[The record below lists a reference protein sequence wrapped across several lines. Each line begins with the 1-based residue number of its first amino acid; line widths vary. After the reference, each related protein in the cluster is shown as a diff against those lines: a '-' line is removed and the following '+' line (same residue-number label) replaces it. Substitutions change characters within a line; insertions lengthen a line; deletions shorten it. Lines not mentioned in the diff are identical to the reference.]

1 MFNPAIIAVIFWAI
15 ILAGAGGL
23 LTDIGPWYRNLK
35 KPSWQPPD
43 WLFGPAWMIIL
54 GLAAWAAILSW
65 DQADSQSEQAM
76 LIAVYAANFLFHL
89 LWSPLFFKYQRPD
102 WALIEVVFLWL
113 SVTAMLALTWSFTPL
128 ASIMILPYF
137 LWVSFAAIL
146 NAKIVQLNRP
156 FG

>member
-1 MFNPAIIAVIFWAI
+1 MFNPAIIAAIFWAI

-23 LTDIGPWYRNLK
+23 LTDIGPWYRDLK

-54 GLAAWAAILSW
+54 GLAAWAGILSW
-65 DQADSQSEQAM
+65 DQADSQSGQAM

-102 WALIEVVFLWL
+102 WALVEVVFLWL
-113 SVTAMLALTWSFTPL
+113 SVAAMLALTWSLESL
-128 ASIMILPYF
+128 AGIMILPYF
-137 LWVSFAAIL
+137 LWVSFAAVL

>member
-1 MFNPAIIAVIFWAI
+1 MFSSAIIAAIFWAI

-23 LTDIGPWYRNLK
+23 LTDIGPWYRDLK
-35 KPSWQPPD
+35 KPAWQPPD
-43 WLFGPAWMIIL
+43 WLFGPAWMTIL

-65 DQADSQSEQAM
+65 DQTGNQSEQAI
-76 LIAVYAANFLFHL
+76 LIAVYGVNFLFHL

-102 WALIEVVFLWL
+102 WALVEVVFLWL
-113 SVTAMLALTWSFTPL
+113 SVGAMLAVTWSLSPL
-128 ASIMILPYF
+128 AGVMILPYF
-137 LWVSFAAIL
+137 LWVSFAALL